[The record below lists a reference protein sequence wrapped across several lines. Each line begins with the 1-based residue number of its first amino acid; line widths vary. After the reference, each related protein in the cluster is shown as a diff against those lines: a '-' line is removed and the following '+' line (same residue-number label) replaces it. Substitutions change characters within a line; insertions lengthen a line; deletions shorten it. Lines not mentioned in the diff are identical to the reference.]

1 MAVEL
6 VLWPGFCKTDA
17 AVHDGGQASGSL
29 ASEPLG
35 LYLELSLL
43 GRMCTYL
50 HLAFLRKCR
59 TEFHGS
65 HVTLHPQQQSK
76 PGPCY
81 SPCILTHWQS
91 TSLFGSCQPLWNTLW
106 FQLRL
111 GKEEDEAYCQRRT
124 VSRATNVRPVSQLS
138 RTPVISGLPMSQSHW
153 EGTQKNTA
161 DG

>member
-1 MAVEL
+1 MKSTVTLTHLSQMPLCLLTSLECLPCFSFESCTGCLCCEANTPLYDLTFLMAVEL

-17 AVHDGGQASGSL
+17 SVHDGGQASGSL

-59 TEFHGS
+59 TKFHGS

-81 SPCILTHWQS
+81 SPCILTH
-91 TSLFGSCQPLWNTLW
+91 
-106 FQLRL
+106 
-111 GKEEDEAYCQRRT
+111 
-124 VSRATNVRPVSQLS
+124 
-138 RTPVISGLPMSQSHW
+138 
-153 EGTQKNTA
+153 
-161 DG
+161 